1 MLMSKLRILYVASE
15 IQPFLQTTA
24 VADFIRK
31 LPQEMQDRGME
42 IRILVP
48 RFGLINERKNRL
60 HEVVRLSGINISVGE
75 EEKALV
81 IKVASIP
88 NARLQ
93 VYFIDNEDYFHRKS
107 VFEDKDNRFHEDNDE
122 RAIFF
127 CKGVLET
134 VRKLG
139 WAPDIVHCYDW
150 MTALIPLYLKTTYKK
165 DPIFKEAKSIFS
177 IYNNTSFTHKFDF
190 ASLVDK
196 VKMMDIEDDMLAHLR
211 EGDFN
216 GFMRMGLTYADAIVR
231 AEGEYNDDLK
241 RLITEVEL
249 SKSIECIED
258 TENAEC
264 YDKYHDLYT
273 KLTSC

>member
-1 MLMSKLRILYVASE
+1 MSKLRILYVASE

-165 DPIFKEAKSIFS
+165 DPIFKESKSIFS
-177 IYNNTSFTHKFDF
+177 ISNNTAFTHKFDF
-190 ASLVDK
+190 ATLIDK
-196 VKMMDIEDDMLAHLR
+196 VKMLDIEDDMLAHLR

-216 GFMRMGLTYADAIVR
+216 GFMRMGMTYADAIVR

-249 SKSIECIED
+249 SKAIECIED

-273 KLTSC
+273 KLASC